1 MFKLDEK
8 IIFMFYNLFIL
19 KNVEVLKNLEYL
31 YVMFCKIFT
40 CYIL

>member
-1 MFKLDEK
+1 MFKLDDK
-8 IIFMFYNLFIL
+8 IIFMFYNLVIL
-19 KNVEVLKNLEYL
+19 KNVEVVKNLEYL

>member
-19 KNVEVLKNLEYL
+19 KNVKVLKNLEYL
-31 YVMFCKIFT
+31 YVMFFKIFT